1 MKRYYQSMMRLI
13 ASILVCT
20 MIITGIQFMPHFSVS
35 FAQEVETDALFGM
48 EFELKNVWIGDIQVF
63 SDGAPAGGDLPR
75 GVTVDGDTI
84 VLKDVSLPHA
94 SIHAD
99 AGLRLRLEGKN
110 VIAGFHGEGR
120 FEFAGEGSLTV
131 SEDSS
136 AGSLHVDGAEL
147 VLNCGD
153 VWFAQGCEF
162 INARCISERE
172 IGEYTTYISTNVG
185 GARIINTFWRNVAIG
200 NYSTGSYAPYL
211 IEDSDIEIL
220 YSGAHSDIRA
230 IFTEGPLV
238 MRNSRFYGEGVY
250 VNDEYARRTGE
261 ALWVGS
267 LTAENC
273 DITVKTCNLSRYC
286 AVMYTPHWQSELKNC
301 NITVDGSVE
310 FSHGVKMQDC
320 SWTQTGSLGLHN
332 EPGEFTNSTIEING
346 DEDFDALMIYVLQ
359 TFSNCKVNVTNS
371 YPGGRAIFAWMGDIV
386 FSASQI
392 EANGDTAGIMAERG
406 SISMINSTADV
417 YGDYALYAKG
427 YSQLGGEVRLHGEK
441 GALVT
446 LARTRRAGTNGIDLG
461 ASCVVENG
469 YSPVQYEWNAT
480 EYIETFGGEIEFD
493 HEGIEGIPVA
503 VLGAEKELCIRSS
516 GESAALIRTTDSDP
530 CVGMTFDVITGY
542 ANGEGDTSLVWKLP
556 ECVELIDGSVTINGV
571 IAPYEL
577 MEDGLIRVD
586 TDVPEGAARFTVYAL
601 AEGEGKI
608 SAGMMRGG
616 ENVIMDETDL
626 AVDMLSLGLP
636 TCTGRTQLTVSGRSV
651 PGGTITIFDNGSV
664 AGEAKIDLSG
674 RFEAQ
679 ITLKGTGSEHSIK
692 AEIVDQEG
700 RRFYTPASVLL
711 YDPACAEVSK
721 ITITNVIHDED
732 GEPVENIT
740 VVDYLEKSATA
751 PHITFWPEYPA
762 FTFEMEMINCID
774 PLGLGDV
781 YIATVGNDGT
791 ETYVPMHYD
800 QADGKW
806 YGTAEFTEYT
816 VPESVRAEYTGDNF
830 GLIELS
836 DAAIPYRADGDG
848 SLHLYEGDS
857 EVTVSVTG
865 NTIDIG
871 YADGTA
877 YRVLILNE
885 DRMIVYTPEG
895 LQVADVTIEEDKIRV
910 IDGEKTVEVL
920 ISEEGFAFDDLING
934 ISVITNEDMTDM
946 YVADASGN
954 GTRYI
959 TGSGET
965 DYIVH
970 ADGTCEAWT
979 YSQDGLCIAYTARD
993 GSVISYEYDDQE
1005 RLTAVISPGNAQ
1017 HIEYDGSVTR
1027 YTEANGDVTK
1037 VECDREGRIISV
1049 TYPGGLTVGYGYDG
1063 DGNIALVKDPMG
1075 NSTYYTYTV
1084 DGEILSVADDNG
1096 IVAQYSYDE
1105 NGMLTGRMLG
1115 NGARSEYI
1123 IGNDAMTS
1131 EQRNLL
1137 PDGTLHSRYLTVYDE
1152 DMMAVSLQDNSGLW
1166 EFAYDDADQLV
1177 RMTGPDG
1184 SVTEYT
1190 YTPAG
1195 TYASKT
1201 VNGETTLYTSN
1212 ELNQITS
1219 MGENTYEYDLN
1230 GRLVRETAPEGETL
1244 YEWDAFGQ
1252 LVRCTTADG
1261 SVYEYG
1267 YDAFGNR
1274 SAVTVNGR
1282 TTRYIW
1288 NNCDVP
1294 ELIGAIGP
1302 DGSYVRYIQGIG
1314 LEAQADEQGIV
1325 YYQYDQ
1331 LGSTVALTGPDG
1343 SVLNSYTYDPT
1354 GEMLRADESISTPFL
1369 YAGMDGIMG
1378 DGNGLTYMRARYLHN
1393 ALSTFISPDPAG
1405 QEYDLNLYR
1414 YAGNNRVQN
1423 LDVTGLKYIT
1433 YRVPVY
1439 RQRQYTNRH
1448 FVSKGRSNGG
1458 KNKIP
1463 GQKNRPPVPKQEPP
1477 RPSPAKTE
1485 FDPETLNPNLPDTG
1499 KDMNPDDS
1507 DKPDNADDDLPIVTP
1522 SEPEGVDNSPADPDD
1537 EWEETEEEYEEP
1549 DYSELPAF
1557 LVGLGGDALEWG
1569 SILIGAASS
1578 FSYLAAWLGTTIP
1591 ALAGIIGNP
1600 FVWGA
1605 IASSLGVGLVVIGI
1619 LLVLLAIAIWLA
1631 QKRDELEEKNRA
1643 RSRAANPSARTAFAA
1658 PASDGMAILMNAPS
1672 ASGKQMLLGGSAQS
1686 GVLMPL
1692 NVSYSADAGAYTP
1705 ETAYGA
1711 EAVLLSSMYPGS
1723 VQTQGGADAAQ
1734 GGDESLGEIVG
1745 IERTKPKRTSGWEFF
1760 KGLFGFWIEWTVT
1773 IRYRT
1778 WKYITIWVD
1787 DPVPDDPETPDAPEV
1802 PDEPDEP
1809 EVPVYPDEPTIIEP
1823 PSDYVSPVKPVVP
1836 ESDPSGYVYEFS
1848 PVNRLAG
1855 VTATLYYKPHLDSPD
1870 EEAVVWN
1877 AADYGQMNPLITDAE
1892 GKYQWMVGTGWYQV
1906 VYEKDGYETA
1916 RSEWLPVPPVQ
1927 TEVNVGMVSY
1937 AAPQVKKASAWND
1950 AVSIVFDKYI
1960 NADSLYEA
1968 DVHVWL
1974 HDGSEIGCDVWLE
1987 DEDHSNEYGFAG
1999 REITIGLHE
2008 YASSGRNIKVRIDR
2022 LRSYAGTPVESVEL
2036 ECTVCER
2043 IGGMEILG
2051 GDSCAAGE
2059 SGSVQLR
2066 ILAQDGAPM
2075 KGVKL
2080 TAVSATPSMI
2090 AIDNEHC
2097 ISVVDGIV
2105 TVPYSALKAGTGV
2118 IRLTANGGSWTGKVS
2133 IMISANTQVDPEYA
2147 ALARDARDWYDSVVA
2162 TWTDGKGETT
2172 EIALAYTAA
2181 FRAESDR
2188 LRELMRDDPESG
2200 SMLSALDEW
2209 DAQIGRLL
2217 HENINGYLDN
2227 ATLAQIREILF
2238 ARVDLAYAL
2247 MK

>member
-75 GVTVDGDTI
+75 GVTVDGDTV

-147 VLNCGD
+147 VLNCRD

-172 IGEYTTYISTNVG
+172 IGEYTTYIFTNVG

-286 AVMYTPHWQSELKNC
+286 AVMYTPHWQNELKNC
-301 NITVDGSVE
+301 NISVDGRVE

-371 YPGGRAIFAWMGDIV
+371 YPGGRAIFAWTGDIV

-830 GLIELS
+830 GLIELG

-857 EVTVSVTG
+857 EITVSVNG

-877 YRVLILNE
+877 YRVLILDE

-1049 TYPGGLTVGYGYDG
+1049 TYPGGLTVDYGYDG

-1075 NSTYYTYTV
+1075 NSTYYTYTA

-1123 IGNDAMTS
+1123 IGNDAVTS

-1274 SAVTVNGR
+1274 SAVTVNDR

-1314 LEAQADEQGIV
+1314 LEAQADEQGMV

-1354 GEMLRADESISTPFL
+1354 GEMIHADESISTPFL
-1369 YAGMDGIMG
+1369 YAGMYGIMD

-1414 YAGNNRVQN
+1414 YAGNNRVQYV
-1423 LDVTGLKYIT
+1423 DSTGLRATYT
-1433 YRVPVY
+1433 YRY
-1439 RQRQYTNRH
+1439 KAYYQRQHNYSQ
-1448 FVSKGRSNGG
+1448 FQPKGGSRGGGG
-1458 KNKIP
+1458 KY
-1463 GQKNRPPVPKQEPP
+1463 PKQKHYPP
-1477 RPSPAKTE
+1477 KPKVVPPQQPKKTPE
-1485 FDPETLNPNLPDTG
+1485 FDPNSLNPNTPEYIKT
-1499 KDMNPDDS
+1499 DS
-1507 DKPDNADDDLPIVTP
+1507 PEETPTVTP
-1522 SEPEGVDNSPADPDD
+1522 SEPEEDWGGPEENEPEDPFDVLLD
-1537 EWEETEEEYEEP
+1537 WSGKLGEWSGWAY
-1549 DYSELPAF
+1549 
-1557 LVGLGGDALEWG
+1557 
-1569 SILIGAASS
+1569 AAAP
-1578 FSYLAAWLGTTIP
+1578 FAPFFAAWLGASFP
-1591 ALAGIIGNP
+1591 VLAGIIGNP
-1600 FVWGA
+1600 LTWGLILSGLGAALLVASIIVFMIALLVW
-1605 IASSLGVGLVVIGI
+1605 LHRQNNGVGV
-1619 LLVLLAIAIWLA
+1619 
-1631 QKRDELEEKNRA
+1631 
-1643 RSRAANPSARTAFAA
+1643 SRAHSNNAVASADRTDEAAVRTAY
-1658 PASDGMAILMNAPS
+1658 LMNAPS
-1672 ASGKQMLLGGSAQS
+1672 AAGTMTMAAADDIGM
-1686 GVLMPL
+1686 LMPL
-1692 NVSYSADAGAYTP
+1692 NMTYSSGSGAVTLDTAFSGGVAMPVNADAGNISYA
-1705 ETAYGA
+1705 ERESIEQDIKDITANG
-1711 EAVLLSSMYPGS
+1711 
-1723 VQTQGGADAAQ
+1723 
-1734 GGDESLGEIVG
+1734 GEITG
-1745 IERTKPKRTSGWEFF
+1745 IDVSKPERITGWEWLD
-1760 KGLFGFWIEWTVT
+1760 GVLGYWLRWTVT
-1773 IRYRT
+1773 IRWIEWVYV
-1778 WKYITIWVD
+1778 TIEIP
-1787 DPVPDDPETPDAPEV
+1787 DPEPDDPPTPDEPEIPDD

-1836 ESDPSGYVYEFS
+1836 EIDPSGYVYEFS

-1855 VTATLYYKPHLDSPD
+1855 VTATLYYKPNLDSPD

-1877 AADYGQMNPLITDAE
+1877 AADYGQVNPLITDAE

-1927 TEVNVGMVSY
+1927 TEVNIGMVSY

-2008 YASSGRNIKVRIDR
+2008 YASSGRNIKVRIDG

-2097 ISVVDGIV
+2097 ISVADGIV
-2105 TVPYSALKAGTGV
+2105 NVPYSTLKAGTGV
-2118 IRLTANGGSWTGKVS
+2118 IRLTANGGGWTRKVS
-2133 IMISANTQVDPEYA
+2133 IVISANTQVDPEYA